1 MSEAPAPPFT
11 ETELSAAIA
20 ELPPVS
26 SVLQRTLVVLSDPQS
41 DLDDI
46 ARLVRSETVLAAQV
60 LRLANSALFAL
71 PNPVSSIEE
80 AIQRLGFAE
89 VHRLVCALGSRQ
101 LFLRPLTHVGFDAVA
116 LWGHTLAVAVCAETL
131 ARLARTDRSIAYL
144 AGILHP
150 VGMVALDRAAQARR
164 LKPRLAEQPLSEWE
178 HAAFGTDNAAVAAR
192 VLRQWK
198 FPDTLAAVVAG
209 RYLPGAAG
217 EQVADASLLH
227 AASLLAE
234 KIGSALPGEQG
245 LFLPAADRLAAAGLQ
260 WEDFGDAEIEAAQN
274 LQRTRALLNLA

>member
-1 MSEAPAPPFT
+1 MSTSTPLA
-11 ETELSAAIA
+11 ETELTAAIA

-46 ARLVRSETVLAAQV
+46 ARLVRAETVLAAQV

-71 PNPVSSIEE
+71 PTPVASIEE

-101 LFLRPLTHVGFDAVA
+101 LFLRAITHVGFDAA
-116 LWGHTLAVAVCAETL
+116 TLWEHTLAVAVSAETL
-131 ARLARTDRSIAYL
+131 ARLTRADRSVAYL

-150 VGMVALDRAAQARR
+150 VGIVALDRAAQARH
-164 LKPRLAEQPLSEWE
+164 LPPRPAEESLGDWE
-178 HAAFGTDNAAVAAR
+178 QRHFATDNAAVAAR
-192 VLRQWK
+192 VLRLWK
-198 FPDTLAAVVAG
+198 FPNSLAAVVAG

-217 EQVADASLLH
+217 EQFASASLLH
-227 AASLLAE
+227 AASILAE
-234 KIGSALPGEQG
+234 KLGAGLPGENG
-245 LFLPAADRLAAAGLQ
+245 LFLPSAERLTAAGIR
-260 WEDFGDAEIEAAQN
+260 WDDFGDAEIEAAQN
-274 LQRTRALLNLA
+274 LQRTRALLSLA